1 LEKVFDKVEHVAIL
15 EMFKHKGFSS
25 KWQLWVEKILHS
37 GTSSILLSGVLG
49 KHFPLQKRVR
59 QGDPISPPLFI
70 MVAHLLQLLV
80 INEAAMNNIITHLLG
95 QDFGGDYPI
104 VQYADDMSHPV
115 LQSHIAQFFRGAG
128 SHTHS
133 TLVIHIALWL
143 YFYPR
148 FV

>member
-1 LEKVFDKVEHVAIL
+1 MEKVFDKVEHVAIL

-80 INEAAMNNIITHLLG
+80 INEAAMNNISTHLLG

-104 VQYADDMSHPV
+104 VEYADDIC
-115 LQSHIAQFFRGAG
+115 HIPSFKA
-128 SHTHS
+128 
-133 TLVIHIALWL
+133 TLPNSFEGRARIHIALWL
-143 YFYPR
+143 HFYHR

>member
-1 LEKVFDKVEHVAIL
+1 
-15 EMFKHKGFSS
+15 
-25 KWQLWVEKILHS
+25 
-37 GTSSILLSGVLG
+37 
-49 KHFPLQKRVR
+49 
-59 QGDPISPPLFI
+59 

-80 INEAAMNNIITHLLG
+80 INEAAMNNISTHLLG

-133 TLVIHIALWL
+133 TLVTFLSSLRVKGSNWENAFHLSRAPSIPLAPPDHKSKNLCPFDKDGEAAHGH
-143 YFYPR
+143 F
-148 FV
+148 